1 MPYTTFEVQDCHRLL
16 QARAEMR
23 MQYADNS
30 VALDTQV
37 EGSSAYKKLAKKTAK
52 LANGLLMGAVL
63 SKMLRPLLRVQVVVR
78 AHILGSLDSGVVLAT
93 SSHPVSSQT
102 LHALMQGRFG
112 VRFESSRKPVNLLQE
127 SAVSLFQCRMLLSK
141 ARRS

>member
-1 MPYTTFEVQDCHRLL
+1 
-16 QARAEMR
+16 

-93 SSHPVSSQT
+93 SSQPVSSQT

-112 VRFESSRKPVNLLQE
+112 VRFESASRKPSK
-127 SAVSLFQCRMLLSK
+127 SASRKRSKPVPVPNVVVKK